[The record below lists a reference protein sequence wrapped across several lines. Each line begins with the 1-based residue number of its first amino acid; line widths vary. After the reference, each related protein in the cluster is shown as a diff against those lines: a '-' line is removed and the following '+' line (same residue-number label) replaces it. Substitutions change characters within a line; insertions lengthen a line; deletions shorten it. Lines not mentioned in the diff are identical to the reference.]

1 LFAERLRV
9 GGGEG
14 ELEYCMESVERTQ
27 REKGEFDIAK
37 HSLLRIYCYIRNQ
50 RLGATKDG

>member
-1 LFAERLRV
+1 MGSF
-9 GGGEG
+9 EG
-14 ELEYCMESVERTQ
+14 TQ

-37 HSLLRIYCYIRNQ
+37 QSLLCIYCYTRNQ